1 VSERDSITV
10 TDNREGAMVQAETVN
25 QAYSLAGARR
35 TAEEAAVV
43 GQASLSQFDL
53 AEMRKLYSA
62 EEQAELLQRAQ
73 QQAESAADRRV
84 EELKRREQVRASVV
98 GGLAWAGPLDVTAD
112 TDLDDLAEDA
122 TRNLP
127 WNLPILGP
135 AAYGTVHVRKSWT
148 EWEALEAACMLDWNV
163 RTTPARWST
172 KRRAGQSGGSRS
184 ARNKNLIIRDPV
196 DRYAERCRCSD
207 YHGRPGESKTI
218 LDDNG
223 HAVTKP
229 PCPWTVEWDLGMC
242 YGDWKAEVQNEDLVG
257 VLQAFAEDGRFSPQS
272 ALWLDGGTRVA
283 IQMKLSESIFVL
295 GADPH
300 DLYLTVHNNF
310 SGRGAAKVF
319 ASGVREMCD
328 NTARWG
334 EASAVA
340 MGRAAHVGDVKA
352 ALTEVGKAAMRAA
365 GYMDAYARDAEKL
378 AALELT
384 IPDLYTL
391 TEAVIEDTGRVQR
404 RDREFQGAYRSRTE
418 FRRADLMGLLLADE
432 TVPPEL
438 RKTGYGA
445 LQTVNRWAAN
455 LGDKRTAT
463 SRLTAVWE
471 PDGKAVVATKR
482 ARQAIMQIATR
493 RVQVARPA

>member
-1 VSERDSITV
+1 MREKDSITV
-10 TDNREGAMVQAETVN
+10 TEDREGQMAQAATVN

-35 TAEEAAVV
+35 SAEEAAVV

-53 AEMRKLYSA
+53 AEMQKLYSA
-62 EEQAELLQRAQ
+62 EEQSELLQRAQ

-112 TDLDDLAEDA
+112 TNLDDLAEDA

-148 EWEALEAACMLDWNV
+148 EAEALEAACMLDWNV

-184 ARNKNLIIRDPV
+184 ARSKNLIIRDPV

-207 YHGRPGESKTI
+207 YHGRPGEPEFIDVK
-218 LDDNG
+218 G
-223 HAVTKP
+223 KAVRKE

-257 VLQAFAEDGRFSPQS
+257 VLQAFAADGRFSPQS
-272 ALWLDGGTRVA
+272 VLWLDGGTRVA

-340 MGRAAHVGDVKA
+340 MGRAAHVGDVQR
-352 ALTEVGKAAMRAA
+352 ALREVGTAAMRAA
-365 GYMDAYARDAEKL
+365 GYMDAYGKDAEQL
-378 AALELT
+378 AKLELS
-384 IPDLYTL
+384 IPDLHTL
-391 TEAVIEDTGRVQR
+391 TDAVIEDKGRVQR
-404 RDREFQGAYRSRTE
+404 QDRTFQGEYRSRTE
-418 FRRADLMGLLLADE
+418 FRRADLLGLLLADE

-482 ARQAIMQIATR
+482 ARQAIQQIATR
-493 RVQVARPA
+493 RVQTVRP